1 MVLFNSQVVDCVKL
15 FVLIVV
21 DEVVNALINYC
32 RWTTKERSTS
42 TTSMLSIHDKYE
54 IEYWSTKFGLSAEE
68 LLKAVE
74 EVGNSSI
81 DVKEHIRRKQ

>member
-1 MVLFNSQVVDCVKL
+1 MNNKGKVDKR
-15 FVLIVV
+15 
-21 DEVVNALINYC
+21 DKYTINV
-32 RWTTKERSTS
+32 
-42 TTSMLSIHDKYE
+42 HDKYE

-74 EVGNSSI
+74 EVGDSSI